1 MGLVSGQSIRP
12 IHAGKLPE
20 SIAAF
25 LRLYIASQKLT
36 AEAALTGDRRIAL
49 QAFELDPFVAGNLD
63 LDKIPLL
70 LDEMLLAHA
79 DNLPQFK

>member
-1 MGLVSGQSIRP
+1 
-12 IHAGKLPE
+12 
-20 SIAAF
+20 
-25 LRLYIASQKLT
+25 
-36 AEAALTGDRRIAL
+36 
-49 QAFELDPFVAGNLD
+49 VAGNLD